1 MTSYTGW
8 FTNASPA
15 DKKRALSQ
23 MRKFALEKI
32 DETDFLNRNDFSRT
46 PLPFPDRL
54 NSQRYRAKAF
64 VLFLTSLQPRDFY
77 SGKILDVMALL
88 SKHGFKILHP
98 VDPTHPNEPANQ
110 LLLGRGPF
118 SAHEELQHPNV
129 NREILDSHAISEE
142 AFEAFKNR
150 DYTMFLQLRKEAL
163 MKLEQEFMQQRGV
176 LPNEHLLPEEPLIDT
191 D

>member
-1 MTSYTGW
+1 
-8 FTNASPA
+8 
-15 DKKRALSQ
+15 

-88 SKHGFKILHP
+88 SKHSFKILHP
-98 VDPTHPNEPANQ
+98 VSSRPPAAGIRSPTRLRVPPHRPRFR
-110 LLLGRGPF
+110 LG
-118 SAHEELQHPNV
+118 
-129 NREILDSHAISEE
+129 
-142 AFEAFKNR
+142 
-150 DYTMFLQLRKEAL
+150 
-163 MKLEQEFMQQRGV
+163 
-176 LPNEHLLPEEPLIDT
+176 
-191 D
+191 